1 MRVIGLTGGIA
12 SGKSAVSEI
21 LRSLGGSIID
31 ADCVSRAVVRPN
43 EAGARAV
50 REAFGDAYFTDGELN
65 RKKLAAL
72 VFNDAEQLKKL
83 NQTLHPIIREAIQKE
98 VSSIKKSAACAP
110 PFVVIDAALLI
121 ESGIDQ
127 DVDEVW
133 VVHTPKSIR
142 ISRVMRRD
150 GLSEQEACARMNA
163 QMEDEERLA
172 KADVV
177 IDNTQDFE
185 HLKAQVLDRLAYR

>member
-21 LRSLGGSIID
+21 LRALGGVIID

-50 REAFGDAYFTDGELN
+50 CEAFGGAYFTNGELD

-72 VFNDAEQLKKL
+72 VFNDAIQLKKL
-83 NQTLHPIIREAIQKE
+83 NRTLHPIIREAIRKE
-98 VSSIKKSAACAP
+98 VCSIKSGESLP

-121 ESGIDQ
+121 ESGIAQ

-133 VVHTPKSIR
+133 VVHTPKDIR
-142 ISRVMRRD
+142 LCRVMRRD
-150 GLSEQEACARMNA
+150 GLSEEEARARINA
-163 QMEDEERLA
+163 QMKDEERLA
-172 KADVV
+172 QADVI
-177 IDNTQDFE
+177 IDNTQDLE
-185 HLKAQVLDRLAYR
+185 HLKAQVLKRLSCE

>member
-21 LRSLGGSIID
+21 LRALGGVVID
-31 ADCVSRAVVRPN
+31 ADYISRAVVRPN
-43 EAGARAV
+43 ETGARAV

-65 RKKLAAL
+65 RKKLAGL
-72 VFNDAEQLKKL
+72 VFNDAAQLEKL
-83 NQTLHPIIREAIQKE
+83 NQTLHPIIREAIRKE
-98 VSSIKKSAACAP
+98 VSRIKSGESLP

-121 ESGIDQ
+121 ESGIAQ

-133 VVHTPKSIR
+133 VVHAPKDIR
-142 ISRVMRRD
+142 LCRVMRRD
-150 GLSEQEACARMNA
+150 GLSEEAARARINA

-172 KADVV
+172 KADVI
-177 IDNTQDFE
+177 IDNTRDFE
-185 HLKAQVLDRLAYR
+185 YLKAQVLKRMACG